1 MGYRGR
7 SNYDERDRLFQQS
20 MDGKPVNRNE
30 VKKNLDELFKAK
42 PKADED
48 RCAKGHTW
56 VRGFDRKQKC
66 AYCKT
71 PRPAEDINPAL
82 PKA

>member
-1 MGYRGR
+1 MGYKGK

-20 MDGKPVNRNE
+20 MADKAINRQE

-42 PKADED
+42 PKVGED
-48 RCAKGHTW
+48 RCAKGHAW
-56 VRGFDRKQKC
+56 IRDFDRKEKC

-71 PRPAEDINPAL
+71 PRPTA
-82 PKA
+82 